1 MSQELTT
8 PAPAE
13 TYDVQI
19 QKFESGLVGF
29 LEQQGL
35 PSTGI
40 FVEVD
45 ERLTVFQNLSRVVR
59 LVPGDDLGES
69 IYISKFIAS
78 AATGLFDAALN
89 YLWDET
95 ILQIRRRVKQY
106 DIEYFYDNAVT
117 GDRRNRLKGEDD
129 LPKLDD
135 YDLISGAKEIGLISD
150 LGFKHLQYINHLRN
164 WASAAHPNQN
174 EISGLQLITWMETCV
189 KEVIALPISTTTI
202 KIKSL
207 LVGVKRDAVS
217 DDDAREIGTLFADLA
232 QDQVNNLAAGF
243 FGIYTKPDTDS
254 QTRQNINKL
263 LPLLWPRVDEDTRY
277 TFGSKYSHFIANAQP
292 EEKKLAREF
301 LQVVVAESYI
311 SNDIRASE
319 IDAVLT
325 SLSTAHRAF
334 NNFYNEPG
342 FASQLKRLV
351 GETPKLPKSVSRR
364 YVLTLVEVYLSNGHG
379 IAGYASPTYEELIA
393 KFSSTEASVAAIS
406 FKETTIAS
414 KLQFSL
420 CQDQFKKLIEL
431 VKPSVTSPPIR
442 DVIEKVEGYTGKMEN
457 MRYHKPIESAL
468 AAISKLVN

>member
-1 MSQELTT
+1 MSEELIT

-13 TYDVQI
+13 AYHVQI

-35 PSTGI
+35 PSAGI
-40 FVEVD
+40 FVSVD
-45 ERLTVFQNLSRVVR
+45 ERLTVFQNLNRVIR
-59 LVPGDDLGES
+59 LVPSDDLGES

-117 GDRRNRLKGEDD
+117 GDRRNRLRDEDD

-135 YDLISGAKEIGLISD
+135 YDLIRGAKEIGLISD
-150 LGFKHLQYINHLRN
+150 LGFKHLEYINYLRN

-174 EISGLQLITWMETCV
+174 EISGLQLVTWMETCV

-207 LVGVKRDAVS
+207 LVGIKKTSISDA
-217 DDDAREIGTLFADLA
+217 DAREIGTLFADLA
-232 QDQVNNLAAGF
+232 QDQVNNLASGF

-254 QTRQNINKL
+254 QARQNINKL
-263 LPLLWPRVDEDTRY
+263 LPLLWPRVDEETRY
-277 TFGSKYSHFIANAQP
+277 TFGSKYSHFIANAQQD
-292 EEKKLAREF
+292 EKKLAREF

-311 SNDIRASE
+311 SDDIRASE
-319 IDAVLT
+319 IDPVLT
-325 SLSTAHRAF
+325 SLCAAHRAF

-342 FASQLKRLV
+342 PANQLKRLV
-351 GETPKLPKSVSRR
+351 GDPPKVPKSVARR

-379 IAGYASPTYEELIA
+379 IAGFASPIYEELIA
-393 KFSSTEASVAAIS
+393 RFNSYEASLAAIS

-414 KLQFSL
+414 KLQFDL
-420 CQDQFKKLIEL
+420 CQVQFKRVIEL
-431 VKPSVTSPPIR
+431 VKPSVTSPPVR
-442 DVIEKVEGYTGKMEN
+442 DIIEKVEGYKGKMEN

-468 AAISKLVN
+468 AAISKLVD